1 MFRRFLCLAVLSA
14 FSLGLNAAH
23 SCAQDPPRRV
33 ITRVAPEYPA
43 LASSMRL
50 RGTVRIDA
58 LVTADGT
65 PKSVEVRGGHP
76 VLALAAQKAV
86 RQWRWEPA
94 PHETHEL
101 IEIKFSPKE

>member
-1 MFRRFLCLAVLSA
+1 MFRRFLYLAVLSA
-14 FSLGLNAAH
+14 FSLGLNVTQ
-23 SCAQDPPRRV
+23 SYAQDSPRRV

-43 LASSMRL
+43 LAGSMRL
-50 RGTVRIDA
+50 QGTVRIDA
-58 LVTADGT
+58 LVTPDGA
-65 PKSVEVRGGHP
+65 PKSVDVRGGHP